1 MRGTHNRNHERL
13 QLSAVIKRHGLK
25 AMARGQYPDPHYCRA
40 VRAYCVAEA
49 LYWRAG
55 GDKAEAAAN
64 LAAAKSWR
72 DRERASR
79 GP

>member
-1 MRGTHNRNHERL
+1 MRDTHNRNLERL
-13 QLSAVIKRHGLK
+13 RLSAAIKRRGIK
-25 AMARGQYPDPHYCRA
+25 AMVRGEYPPQEYCRA

-64 LAAAKSWR
+64 LAAAKLWR
-72 DRERASR
+72 ARALASR
-79 GP
+79 GA